1 MLGEPNTILVTNL
14 EVLKYWVISKIS
26 PKKFSH

>member
-1 MLGEPNTILVTNL
+1 MLGEPNAILVTKL

-26 PKKFSH
+26 PKKFSY